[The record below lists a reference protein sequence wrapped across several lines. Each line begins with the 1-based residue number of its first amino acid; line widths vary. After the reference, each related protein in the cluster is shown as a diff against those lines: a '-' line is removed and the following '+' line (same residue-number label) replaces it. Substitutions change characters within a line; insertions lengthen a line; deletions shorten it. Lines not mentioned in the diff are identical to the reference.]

1 MSDLL
6 ERLRERDMPDWLR
19 ALYSVIYL
27 ATFFHAITTRGAWTC
42 CPPAY
47 GDFSIFAHSVQIAFG
62 WTSAAVAALEV
73 LITMVLLVPKVY
85 YGIKERGKAEGRVEG
100 RAEERERIAAALDAA
115 GITDPETRRIV
126 MNGHSDNGR

>member
-85 YGIKERGKAEGRVEG
+85 YGIKEKG
-100 RAEERERIAAALDAA
+100 ERQGVDEMLEAMKEA
-115 GITDPETRRIV
+115 GIDDETRRRVEDIRAKRAKR
-126 MNGHSDNGR
+126 NGR

>member
-47 GDFSIFAHSVQIAFG
+47 GDFSIFAHSAQIAFG

-85 YGIKERGKAEGRVEG
+85 YGIKEKG
-100 RAEERERIAAALDAA
+100 ERQGVDEMLEAMKEA
-115 GITDPETRRIV
+115 GIDDETRRRVEDIRAKRAKR
-126 MNGHSDNGR
+126 NGR